1 VRLRGGLEKFG
12 LYPNDADIRIEA
24 SEALTKLD
32 GGTVEATGFFS
43 AIRGAKI
50 EIPADPYPGRP
61 DDFTWDT
68 WIPLND
74 PEDTMD
80 CLWEDLTVSI
90 GEQKKPPAMQNAQA
104 IGPAVHV
111 GPYRTLF
118 NRDVTVT
125 VPYDTQTE
133 DSENVTV
140 YIYNHLTEDWDA
152 LEAEDVDSDGRLV
165 TFSTK
170 VLGLFQVGV
179 PSS

>member
-32 GGTVEATGFFS
+32 GGTVEVTGFLS
-43 AIRGAKI
+43 TISGAKI
-50 EIPADPYPGRP
+50 VIPADPYPERP

-74 PEDTMD
+74 PDDTMD

-90 GEQKKPPAMQNAQA
+90 GVQKDPPAMLSAQA
-104 IGPAVHV
+104 MGPAVHV

-118 NRDVTVT
+118 NRDVTIT
-125 VPYDTQTE
+125 IPYDTQTE
-133 DSENVTV
+133 DTENILV
-140 YIYNHLTEDWDA
+140 YIYNHITEDWDA
-152 LEAEDVDSDGRLV
+152 LEAEDVDSDERVV
-165 TFSTK
+165 TFKTG
-170 VLGLFQVGV
+170 VLGLFQVGL
-179 PSS
+179 PAN